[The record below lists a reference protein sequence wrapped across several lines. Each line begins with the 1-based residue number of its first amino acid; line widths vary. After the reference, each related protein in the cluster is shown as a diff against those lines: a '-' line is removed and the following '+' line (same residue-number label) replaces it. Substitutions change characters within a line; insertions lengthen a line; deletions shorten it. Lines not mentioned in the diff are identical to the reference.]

1 MSARRTSIIW
11 KIPKSEL
18 EITVA
23 KYKSYKD
30 ILATVGLENKG
41 ENFKTLKR
49 RLNEDQ
55 IPYDHLLKHGQN
67 LVIFQEPKPFAEILT
82 ANSSFSRSCLKKR
95 LLRAGLLK
103 NGCYECPLTN
113 EWNGKP
119 IVMQLDHINGV
130 SNDNRLE
137 NLRLLCPNCH
147 SQTNTFAGKRK
158 SKK

>member
-1 MSARRTSIIW
+1 MSKRRISSIW
-11 KIPKSEL
+11 KISKSEL

-30 ILATVGLENKG
+30 ILATFGLENKG

-49 RLNEDQ
+49 RLNEDK

-67 LVIFQEPKPFAEILT
+67 LRVYHTPKTLDEILIEEST
-82 ANSSFSRSCLKKR
+82 FNRGHLKGR
-95 LLRAGLLK
+95 LLKAGVLK
-103 NGCYECPLTN
+103 NQCSECPVSA

-119 IVMQLDHINGV
+119 IVLQLDHINGI

-137 NLRLLCPNCH
+137 NLRILCPNCH

-158 SKK
+158 ERN